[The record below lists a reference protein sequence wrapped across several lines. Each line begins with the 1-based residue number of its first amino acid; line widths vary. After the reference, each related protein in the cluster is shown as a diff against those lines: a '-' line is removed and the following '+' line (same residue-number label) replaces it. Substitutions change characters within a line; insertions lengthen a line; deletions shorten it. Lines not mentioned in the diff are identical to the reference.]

1 MAREPLTHQQ
11 NSDAEA
17 SPDLGDFRMT
27 PQRRKIYDVL
37 MSRKDHPSASD
48 VFVQVK
54 DTMPTISLATV
65 YNCLETMTQGGLVR
79 QVNMDREPSR
89 YCANLAEHAHFYCQ
103 ACGQVSDVPLS
114 EPEHLAETLSL
125 PEGSQV
131 SRLELTVRG
140 TCPACAPTPTSMAN

>member
-1 MAREPLTHQQ
+1 MAQEPLAQQQ

-17 SPDLGDFRMT
+17 GPDLGDFRMT
-27 PQRRKIYDVL
+27 PQRREIYDVL

-65 YNCLETMTQGGLVR
+65 YNCLEAMTQGGIVR

-103 ACGQVSDVPLS
+103 ACGQVSDVPLT
-114 EPEHLAETLSL
+114 EADDLTETLSL
-125 PEGSQV
+125 PKGSQV
-131 SRLELTVRG
+131 ARLELTVRG
-140 TCPACAPTPTSMAN
+140 TCPTCAPAATSNA

>member
-1 MAREPLTHQQ
+1 MAQDPLAQQQ

-17 SPDLGDFRMT
+17 GPDLGDFRMT
-27 PQRRKIYDVL
+27 PQRREIYDVL

-65 YNCLETMTQGGLVR
+65 YNCLEPMTQGGIVR

-103 ACGQVSDVPLS
+103 ACGQVSDVPLT
-114 EPEHLAETLSL
+114 EADDLTETLSL
-125 PEGSQV
+125 RKGSEV
-131 SRLELTVRG
+131 ARLELTVRG
-140 TCPACAPTPTSMAN
+140 TCPTCAPAGTSNA